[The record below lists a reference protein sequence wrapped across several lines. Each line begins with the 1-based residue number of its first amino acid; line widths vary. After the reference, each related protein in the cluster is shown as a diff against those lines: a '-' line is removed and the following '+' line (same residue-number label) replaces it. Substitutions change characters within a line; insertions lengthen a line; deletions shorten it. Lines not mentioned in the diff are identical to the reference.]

1 MNIVAHNLTAMN
13 ASRQLNITTR
23 ANQKNVEKLS
33 SGYRINRAADD
44 AAGLSISEKMRA
56 QIRGLNRASDNIE
69 DGISYVQVADGAL
82 EEVNGIL
89 QRINELAVQSAN
101 GTNSA
106 SDREAINDEVTQLKL
121 EMERIFTTTTF
132 NDKKIWPDES
142 IGGKPVWVGTVPI
155 QAVKITTPSTQK
167 FEITNA
173 NYDKIAVNSYKI
185 LADNSGVS
193 VSWTDYDGDSHQTK
207 AVDWATLEANNYSF
221 QVGDYF
227 DPADTELFENGNPVF
242 DFKFSM
248 SVVEEADV
256 KDIIASINGTS
267 MSSNGYSG
275 VNARLEDSAGNFV
288 NNSNQV
294 YASMSNISYSA
305 SYASRENANISAGET
320 GYDFEATS
328 DSFASAK
335 VDPNNALDGNL
346 DSIPANNTSDLL
358 VARNSNDKWTF
369 KFLMDG
375 IGEVTAESYKISYS
389 SNDRDA
395 DDEGLW
401 WKWVEL
407 STGNRFVTN
416 ISRESKEH
424 GAGTLGSLMSVLTGE
439 KGIDKNTP
447 GLLNQG
453 EGGAADSGGTIYLY
467 FNLKADN
474 KYSYGAGQTG
484 NNIGDLMLSIKVY
497 AGDSEQDV
505 LDRINTYLNSATRV
519 DIYTDSYDV
528 DGKSTVYNS
537 STKSSTVDHD
547 VYDIAPE
554 YNDVNVNIHAGASK
568 TDKINMRYKCL
579 RLASLELMGTN
590 VLTEESATKAIDEVS
605 KAITIVSKQRSQ
617 FGAYQNRLEHAKEID
632 DNSAENTAAA
642 ESRIRDADMADLMV
656 EHSIHNILMQAG
668 QNMLAQA
675 NQSNQGVLSLLI

>member
-1 MNIVAHNLTAMN
+1 M
-13 ASRQLNITTR
+13 
-23 ANQKNVEKLS
+23 
-33 SGYRINRAADD
+33 
-44 AAGLSISEKMRA
+44 
-56 QIRGLNRASDNIE
+56 
-69 DGISYVQVADGAL
+69 
-82 EEVNGIL
+82 
-89 QRINELAVQSAN
+89 QSAN

-121 EMERIFTTTTF
+121 EMEKIFTTTTF

-155 QAVKITTPSTQK
+155 QAVKITTPRTQK

-275 VNARLEDSAGNFV
+275 MSARFEDDSE
-288 NNSNQV
+288 NQIRATQV
-294 YASMSNISYSA
+294 SVSSTTINYSA
-305 SYASRENANISAGET
+305 SYTSKENANISAGES
-320 GYDFEATS
+320 GYDFDNAS
-328 DSFASAK
+328 DSFGSPK
-335 VDPNNALDGNL
+335 INGQGDGNL
-346 DSIPANNTSDLL
+346 DSVPENNTSDIT
-358 VARNSNDKWTF
+358 VARNSRDKWEFTF
-369 KFLMDG
+369 NIEG
-375 IGEVTAESYKISYS
+375 IGEVTAISNSISYYT
-389 SNDRDA
+389 NDGDA
-395 DDEGLW
+395 DDENLW
-401 WKWVEL
+401 WKWNTRTDGTKYKSAIRRKVSEY
-407 STGNRFVTN
+407 GD
-416 ISRESKEH
+416 
-424 GAGTLGSLMSVLTGE
+424 GTLGSLMSVLTGDRNS
-439 KGIDKNTP
+439 GTP
-447 GLLNQG
+447 GILNKT
-453 EGGAADSGGTIYLY
+453 EGGMSDIGGNITIAFKLNAKNSFIYGSGSSSNSVGEMRISVDVISTDTEQTML
-467 FNLKADN
+467 N
-474 KYSYGAGQTG
+474 K
-484 NNIGDLMLSIKVY
+484 
-497 AGDSEQDV
+497 
-505 LDRINTYLNSATRV
+505 INVALNSATTI
-519 DIYTDSYDV
+519 DIYTTSSQAQNNN
-528 DGKSTVYNS
+528 GSTVYKS

-579 RLASLELMGTN
+579 RLASLELKGTN
-590 VLTEESATKAIDEVS
+590 VLTEERATKAVDEVS

>member
-155 QAVKITTPSTQK
+155 QAVEITTPSTQR
-167 FEITNA
+167 FDITNA
-173 NYDKIAVNSYKI
+173 NYDKIAKGSYKI
-185 LADNSGVS
+185 HADNSGVS

-227 DPADTELFENGNPVF
+227 DTADTELFENGNPVF
-242 DFKFSM
+242 DFEISM
-248 SVVEEADV
+248 SVAKEADI
-256 KDIIASINGTS
+256 KDIIASINGTY
-267 MSSNGYSG
+267 MSSG
-275 VNARLEDSAGNFV
+275 VSSSVSARFEDAAGNEV
-288 NNSNQV
+288 KTTNVSV
-294 YASMSNISYSA
+294 SMGSIKYQA
-305 SYASRENANISAGET
+305 AYESRENVATN
-320 GYDFEATS
+320 GYDFDNTA
-328 DSFASAK
+328 DDFFSA
-335 VDPNNALDGNL
+335 NTNTMNGINGNL
-346 DSIPANNTSDLL
+346 ISIPANGASDINT
-358 VARNSNDKWTF
+358 ARNSTDKWVF
-369 KFLMDG
+369 SFNMKG
-375 IGEVTAESYKISYS
+375 IGDITATSYRISYFS
-389 SNDRDA
+389 MDYDSDKD
-395 DDEGLW
+395 LW
-401 WKWVEL
+401 WEWYK
-407 STGNRFVTN
+407 
-416 ISRESKEH
+416 KYD
-424 GAGTLGSLMSVLTGE
+424 GTMDKKYKHRDLNEYGDGTIGSLMAGLTG
-439 KGIDKNTP
+439 DKDTDKISP
-447 GLLNQG
+447 GLLNTN
-453 EGGAADSGGTIYLY
+453 ERGAADKGGYITVY
-467 FNLKADN
+467 FDMKANGWSDSN
-474 KYSYGAGQTG
+474 GSS
-484 NNIGDLMLSIKVY
+484 NIGEMTLTIKVTNK
-497 AGDSEQDV
+497 DTEQTV
-505 LDRINTYLNSATRV
+505 LDNINNALNSNTIV
-519 DIYTDSYDV
+519 DVYTTSYNV
-528 DGKSTVYNS
+528 DDTSTVYNS

-579 RLASLELMGTN
+579 RLDSLELVGTN

-656 EHSIHNILMQAG
+656 KHSIHNILMQAG

>member
-121 EMERIFTTTTF
+121 EMERKFTTTTF

-207 AVDWATLEANNYSF
+207 AGDWATLEANNYSF

-275 VNARLEDSAGNFV
+275 ANARLEDSA
-288 NNSNQV
+288 
-294 YASMSNISYSA
+294 M
-305 SYASRENANISAGET
+305 
-320 GYDFEATS
+320 
-328 DSFASAK
+328 
-335 VDPNNALDGNL
+335 AL
-346 DSIPANNTSDLL
+346 T
-358 VARNSNDKWTF
+358 
-369 KFLMDG
+369 
-375 IGEVTAESYKISYS
+375 
-389 SNDRDA
+389 
-395 DDEGLW
+395 
-401 WKWVEL
+401 
-407 STGNRFVTN
+407 
-416 ISRESKEH
+416 
-424 GAGTLGSLMSVLTGE
+424 
-439 KGIDKNTP
+439 
-447 GLLNQG
+447 
-453 EGGAADSGGTIYLY
+453 Y
-467 FNLKADN
+467 F
-474 KYSYGAGQTG
+474 S
-484 NNIGDLMLSIKVY
+484 
-497 AGDSEQDV
+497 
-505 LDRINTYLNSATRV
+505 
-519 DIYTDSYDV
+519 
-528 DGKSTVYNS
+528 
-537 STKSSTVDHD
+537 
-547 VYDIAPE
+547 
-554 YNDVNVNIHAGASK
+554 
-568 TDKINMRYKCL
+568 
-579 RLASLELMGTN
+579 
-590 VLTEESATKAIDEVS
+590 
-605 KAITIVSKQRSQ
+605 
-617 FGAYQNRLEHAKEID
+617 
-632 DNSAENTAAA
+632 
-642 ESRIRDADMADLMV
+642 
-656 EHSIHNILMQAG
+656 
-668 QNMLAQA
+668 
-675 NQSNQGVLSLLI
+675 

>member
-106 SDREAINDEVTQLKL
+106 SDREAINDEVNQLKL
-121 EMERIFTTTTF
+121 EMEKIFTTTTF

-155 QAVKITTPSTQK
+155 QAVKITTPRTQK
-167 FEITNA
+167 FDITNA
-173 NYDKIAVNSYKI
+173 NYDKIAKGSYKI
-185 LADNSGVS
+185 HADNSGVS

-221 QVGDYF
+221 QIGDYF
-227 DPADTELFENGNPVF
+227 DPADTELFENDNPVF

-267 MSSNGYSG
+267 MSSSTYSS
-275 VNARLEDSAGNFV
+275 VTARFEDAAGNEV
-288 NNSNQV
+288 KPTNVSVSMGSINNQAA
-294 YASMSNISYSA
+294 YE
-305 SYASRENANISAGET
+305 SRENVATN
-320 GYDFEATS
+320 GYDFDNTA
-328 DSFASAK
+328 DDFFSA
-335 VDPNNALDGNL
+335 NTNTTNGINGNL
-346 DSIPANNTSDLL
+346 ISIPANGTSDINT
-358 VARNSNDKWTF
+358 ARDSTDKWVFSFNMKGIGDITATSSRIRYYSNDY
-369 KFLMDG
+369 DS
-375 IGEVTAESYKISYS
+375 EV
-389 SNDRDA
+389 D
-395 DDEGLW
+395 LW
-401 WKWVEL
+401 WEWYEKYDGTMGKRYKPRDLNEY
-407 STGNRFVTN
+407 GN
-416 ISRESKEH
+416 
-424 GAGTLGSLMSVLTGE
+424 GTLGSLMAGLTG
-439 KGIDKNTP
+439 DKENDKISP
-447 GLLNQG
+447 GLLNEN
-453 EGGAADSGGTIYLY
+453 EGGAAVQEGYITFYFEVKANGWSDSNG
-467 FNLKADN
+467 
-474 KYSYGAGQTG
+474 SS
-484 NNIGDLMLSIKVY
+484 NIGEMSLTIKVTNK
-497 AGDSEQDV
+497 DTEQTV
-505 LDRINTYLNSATRV
+505 LDNINNALNSNTIV
-519 DIYTDSYDV
+519 DVYTTSYNV
-528 DGKSTVYNS
+528 DDTSTVYNS

>member
-155 QAVKITTPSTQK
+155 QAVKITTPRTQK
-167 FEITNA
+167 FDITNA
-173 NYDKIAVNSYKI
+173 NYDKIAKGSYKI
-185 LADNSGVS
+185 HADNSGVS

-221 QVGDYF
+221 QIGDYF

-267 MSSNGYSG
+267 MSSSTYSS
-275 VNARLEDSAGNFV
+275 VTARFEDAAGNEV
-288 NNSNQV
+288 KPTNVSV
-294 YASMSNISYSA
+294 SMGSINYQA
-305 SYASRENANISAGET
+305 AYESRENAATN
-320 GYDFEATS
+320 GYDFDNTA
-328 DSFASAK
+328 DDFFSA
-335 VDPNNALDGNL
+335 NTNTTNGINGNL
-346 DSIPANNTSDLL
+346 ISIPANGTSDINT
-358 VARNSNDKWTF
+358 ARNSTDKWVFTF
-369 KFLMDG
+369 NMKG
-375 IGEVTAESYKISYS
+375 IGDITATSSKIKYYSYDYDS
-389 SNDRDA
+389 DVD
-395 DDEGLW
+395 LW
-401 WKWVEL
+401 WEWYKKNDGTMGKTYKPRDLNEY
-407 STGNRFVTN
+407 GN
-416 ISRESKEH
+416 
-424 GAGTLGSLMSVLTGE
+424 GTLGSLMAGLTG
-439 KGIDKNTP
+439 DKENDKISP
-447 GLLNQG
+447 GLLNEN
-453 EGGAADSGGTIYLY
+453 EGGAAVKGGYITVYFEVKANGLSDSNG
-467 FNLKADN
+467 
-474 KYSYGAGQTG
+474 SS
-484 NNIGDLMLSIKVY
+484 NIGEMSLTIKVTNK
-497 AGDSEQDV
+497 DTEQTV
-505 LDRINTYLNSATRV
+505 LDNINNALNSNTIV
-519 DIYTDSYDV
+519 DVYTTSYNV
-528 DGKSTVYNS
+528 DDTSTVYNS